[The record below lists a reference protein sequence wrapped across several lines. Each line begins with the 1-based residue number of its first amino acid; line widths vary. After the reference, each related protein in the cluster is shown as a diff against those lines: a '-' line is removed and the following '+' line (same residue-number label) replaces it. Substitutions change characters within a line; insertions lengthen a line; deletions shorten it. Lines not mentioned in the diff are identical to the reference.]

1 MFQDKHIQKLAN
13 ELNLTYQQA
22 EEFAKRLGGWIDKQ
36 GTSKP
41 AIAKGIVFI
50 LKNVRSKA
58 VEQKKSEE
66 RVLYLQGI
74 KNPILL
80 KYGLLIVK
88 LNKEQGLG
96 ARRIAKYLKLNHNAK
111 ISHTSIANFLK
122 LQKEH
127 GCLT

>member
-1 MFQDKHIQKLAN
+1 MFKDKQIQKLAN
-13 ELNLTYQQA
+13 ELNLTYEQA
-22 EEFAKRLGGWIDKQ
+22 EEFAKRLAGWIDKQ

-58 VEQKKSEE
+58 VERKKSKE
-66 RVLYLQGI
+66 RVLYLQGV
-74 KNPILL
+74 KNPILV
-80 KYGLLIVK
+80 KYGRLITQLHK
-88 LNKEQGLG
+88 QGLG
-96 ARRIAKYLKLNHNAK
+96 ARRIAKHLKLNHNAK

-122 LQKEH
+122 LQKEQ